1 MPAFFVTRPSRLGL
15 QACLIPAWCQF
26 KLRVFAHCFLW
37 GRCIGRATQGE
48 SATHFLAIM
57 SLDVKYSSKQAP
69 LLSAVVAKFL
79 GTVVKFSTVK
89 GNDAAPVLNDSEA
102 G

>member
-1 MPAFFVTRPSRLGL
+1 MRRLVGL
-15 QACLIPAWCQF
+15 LVQLCAKHL
-26 KLRVFAHCFLW
+26 
-37 GRCIGRATQGE
+37 T
-48 SATHFLAIM
+48 IM
-57 SLDVKYSSKQAP
+57 TFDVKYSSKQAP

-79 GTVVKFSTVK
+79 GIVVKFSTVK